1 MKILFFS
8 NIPSPYSVAY
18 VNELGKLADVTAVY
32 EDLSYKDRDASWKS
46 FEAPNAKLIILKGLS
61 LGEGR
66 KISFYP
72 FKLIWKFRKSKIII
86 SNPSTLCGILSIFFC
101 KLLRI
106 PFIIQS
112 EGGLPKD
119 GKGLKEHFKKFVMQG
134 AALYLSG
141 MTPERDYFL
150 TYGASIEKI
159 KQYPFASLYKR
170 DFPAVLL
177 NAKEKESLRNEL
189 GIKEKNV
196 ILFVGQFIYRK
207 GIDVLLVALSRTH
220 SEVGLYLVGGE
231 VKQEYQNIIDKYG
244 LKNIHFVNFIQLD
257 VLKKYYMAASFFV
270 LPTREDTWGLVVNE
284 AMSYGLPV
292 ITTIQCVAGLEL
304 IEDGINGYLVPTDDP
319 KALADKIDFLLE
331 NPNLRG
337 TMASNNF
344 EKIKD
349 YNYENMARVIYC
361 HLQALDA

>member
-1 MKILFFS
+1 MDILIFS
-8 NIPSPYSVAY
+8 NIPSPYFVAY
-18 VNELGKLADVTAVY
+18 VNELGKLANVTAVY
-32 EDLSYKDRDASWKS
+32 ENLSYKDRDVSWKS
-46 FEAPNAKLIILKGLS
+46 FESPNAKFIILKGLS

-66 KISFYP
+66 KISFYL

-86 SNPSTLCGILSIFFC
+86 ANPLTLCGILSIFFC

-119 GKGLKEHFKKFVMQG
+119 GKGVKEHFKKFVMQG

-150 TYGASIEKI
+150 TYGAPIEKI

-170 DFPAVLL
+170 DFPEMLL
-177 NAKEKESLRNEL
+177 NSKEKESLRNEL
-189 GIKEKNV
+189 GLKEKNV

-207 GIDVLLVALSRTH
+207 GIDVLLEALSRTH

-257 VLKKYYMAASFFV
+257 VLKRYYTVADFFV

-284 AMSYGLPV
+284 AMSFGLPV
-292 ITTIQCVAGLEL
+292 ITTNRCVAGLEL
-304 IEDGINGYLVPTDDP
+304 IEDGINGYLVPIDDP
-319 KALADKIDFLLE
+319 KALAEKICFLLSK
-331 NPNLRG
+331 PNLRDK
-337 TMASNNF
+337 MALNNVK
-344 EKIKD
+344 KIKD
-349 YNYENMARVIYC
+349 YNYEKMASVIYS
-361 HLQALDA
+361 HLRTLDA

>member
-1 MKILFFS
+1 MEILYFS

-46 FEAPNAKLIILKGLS
+46 FEAPNARSIILKGLS
-61 LGEGR
+61 LGEGK

-86 SNPSTLCGILSIFFC
+86 ANPLTMCGILSIFFC
-101 KLLRI
+101 KLFRI
-106 PFIIQS
+106 LFIIQS

-119 GKGLKEHFKKFVMQG
+119 GKGFKEHFKKFVMQG

-150 TYGASIEKI
+150 TYGAPIEKI

-170 DFPAVLL
+170 DFPEVLL
-177 NAKEKESLRNEL
+177 NSKEKKILRNEL
-189 GIKEKNV
+189 GIKEKKV

-207 GIDVLLVALSRTH
+207 GIDVLLEALSRIK
-220 SEVGLYLVGGE
+220 SEVGLYLIGGE
-231 VKQEYQNIIDKYG
+231 AKQEYQDIIDKYG
-244 LKNIHFVNFIQLD
+244 LKNIHFVDFLQLD
-257 VLKKYYMAASFFV
+257 VLKKYYMAADFFV

-292 ITTIQCVAGLEL
+292 ITTNRCVAGLEL
-304 IEDGINGYLVPTDDP
+304 IENGINGYLVPTNDS
-319 KALADKIDFLLE
+319 KALAEKISFLFD

-337 TMASNNF
+337 KMALNNV

-349 YNYENMARVIYC
+349 YNYENMASVIYS
-361 HLQALDA
+361 HLQTLDA

>member
-1 MKILFFS
+1 MKILFLS

-32 EDLSYKDRDASWKS
+32 EDLSYKDRDASWKT
-46 FEAPNAKLIILKGLS
+46 FEAPNVKLIVLKGLS
-61 LGEGR
+61 FGEER
-66 KISFYP
+66 KLSFYS

-86 SNPSTLCGILSIFFC
+86 ANPSTLCGVLSILFC
-101 KLLRI
+101 KMFRI

-150 TYGASIEKI
+150 TYGAPIEKI

-170 DFPAVLL
+170 DFPKKLL
-177 NAKEKESLRNEL
+177 SSKEKECLRKEL
-189 GIKEKNV
+189 GITEKNV

-207 GIDVLLVALSRTH
+207 GIDILLESLSQIH
-220 SEVGLYLVGGE
+220 SEVGVYLVGGE
-231 VKQEYQNIIDKYG
+231 CKQEYQDIIDRYG

-257 VLKKYYMAASFFV
+257 VLKKYYMAADFFV

-292 ITTIQCVAGLEL
+292 ITTNRCVAGLEL
-304 IEDGINGYLVPTDDP
+304 IENDVNGYVIPTDDST
-319 KALADKIDFLLE
+319 ALAKKIKIILE
-331 NPNLRG
+331 NPNLRDL
-337 TMASNNF
+337 MALNNF

-349 YNYENMARVIYC
+349 FNYEEMTRVIYN
-361 HLQALDA
+361 HLQALDS

>member
-1 MKILFFS
+1 MDILFFS
-8 NIPSPYSVAY
+8 NIPSPYFVAY

-46 FEAPNAKLIILKGLS
+46 FESPNAKTIILKGLS
-61 LGEGR
+61 LGAGR

-86 SNPSTLCGILSIFFC
+86 ANPLTLCGIFSIFFC

-134 AALYLSG
+134 AVLYLSG

-150 TYGASIEKI
+150 TYGAPIEKI

-170 DFPAVLL
+170 DFPTVLL

-207 GIDVLLVALSRTH
+207 GIDILLESLSQIH
-220 SEVGLYLVGGE
+220 SEVGVYLVGGKS
-231 VKQEYQNIIDKYG
+231 KQEYQNIIEKYD
-244 LKNIHFVNFIQLD
+244 LKNIHFINFIQLD
-257 VLKKYYMAASFFV
+257 VLKKYYMAADLFV

-292 ITTIQCVAGLEL
+292 ITTNRCVAGLEL
-304 IEDGINGYLVPTDDP
+304 IENGINGYLVPTNDS
-319 KALADKIDFLLE
+319 KALAEKISFLFD

-337 TMASNNF
+337 KMALNNF